1 MIGQQG
7 DRGGVAARVEP
18 GGDSNAVVA
27 LAIAGHHRVGHHSEG
42 DGAEKPTGSVIL
54 LSDCQ
59 TCVRTPMAPLPYC
72 YDEACKDV

>member
-1 MIGQQG
+1 MIGQQGAVPQKQIG

-18 GGDSNAVVA
+18 CGDGDAVVA

-59 TCVRTPMAPLPYC
+59 TCVQMKVTSRT
-72 YDEACKDV
+72 